1 MARGFPTITI
11 WEEQTKRSLT
21 GGSAEFQCLDRAFR
35 NYSNARDT
43 KGPSGQP
50 VTTEYNELKRTFDL
64 YMAKKEANANNLHLF
79 GTVNRDG
86 NGILTGLR
94 HFLNANSVSSTDEQE
109 DIAMVNYT
117 FERALRLKTSLGNA
131 RVELKK
137 ETESIFVK
145 VKDKLEEIKSR
156 NILASLFQQKTLF
169 EQLKESEAREL
180 AKSKANSNAKDI
192 AKDFLKQGAEAYSE
206 VSNAR
211 DAIFGAVQVAP
222 PDAST
227 FEGRIALAL
236 GVAKD
241 HVFDKMIE
249 AAKNSIGK
257 QAYSEIVALL
267 PVISIVAG
275 AAKVANG
282 LYDAAVCYQ
291 QRNECGEVRRQI
303 IAPGDPDSAFAA
315 LEKMLDE
322 SFKRATVAAAE
333 GALKF
338 AAGFDPTNTAAS
350 VVGAVSA
357 VAHLFE
363 AMISFGLQYYQMEAA
378 NKILKSW
385 VASPLNGEVSIAFGL
400 KSVSRVRQ
408 EIKARRAA
416 GSIDPDQFTEAM
428 QQCPLVGCYFIAS
441 LPVID
446 LLEMVVADVA
456 YNSSGSFFQMH
467 LKIES
472 QRVSALVDL
481 ARKALEESKFRI
493 VQNKGDIHQLMG
505 QLEKENVERHQRMH
519 TERVA
524 EITAFN
530 AKHIER
536 FQIEERKA
544 KLNAFTKKH
553 LELQTE
559 KKIAHESEMSALA
572 AMLAERKKREDE
584 AAAQL
589 AEITRRAEEVETQK
603 LIARKQAI
611 ANAIETYE
619 AETSGLQGLFTVRNA
634 ESTEARDL
642 LKNLILMGNQ
652 RPALIKL
659 ESVAMYLMTYGNH
672 PREYPAL
679 RPLRD
684 ASRLKRLLQENYKN
698 AP

>member
-1 MARGFPTITI
+1 
-11 WEEQTKRSLT
+11 
-21 GGSAEFQCLDRAFR
+21 
-35 NYSNARDT
+35 
-43 KGPSGQP
+43 
-50 VTTEYNELKRTFDL
+50 
-64 YMAKKEANANNLHLF
+64 
-79 GTVNRDG
+79 
-86 NGILTGLR
+86 
-94 HFLNANSVSSTDEQE
+94 
-109 DIAMVNYT
+109 
-117 FERALRLKTSLGNA
+117 
-131 RVELKK
+131 
-137 ETESIFVK
+137 
-145 VKDKLEEIKSR
+145 
-156 NILASLFQQKTLF
+156 
-169 EQLKESEAREL
+169 
-180 AKSKANSNAKDI
+180 
-192 AKDFLKQGAEAYSE
+192 
-206 VSNAR
+206 
-211 DAIFGAVQVAP
+211 
-222 PDAST
+222 
-227 FEGRIALAL
+227 
-236 GVAKD
+236 VAKD
-241 HVFDKMIE
+241 HVFEKMIR
-249 AAKNSIGK
+249 AAKNSIGEH
-257 QAYSEIVALL
+257 AYSEIVALL

-275 AAKVANG
+275 AAKVASG

-333 GALKF
+333 GAVKF
-338 AAGFDPTNTAAS
+338 AAGFDPTNTATS

-378 NKILKSW
+378 NKILNSW

-400 KSVSRVRQ
+400 TSVSRVRQ

-428 QQCPLVGCYFIAS
+428 QKCPLVGCYFIAS

-467 LKIES
+467 LNIES

-481 ARKALEESKFRI
+481 AKKVLEESKFRI

-524 EITAFN
+524 DITSFS

-536 FQIEERKA
+536 QKAAEREFQIEERKA
-544 KLNAFTKKH
+544 KLTAFTMKH

-559 KKIAHESEMSALA
+559 KKRIAHESEMSALA
-572 AMLAERKKREDE
+572 AMLAERKRREDE

-619 AETSGLQGLFTVRNA
+619 AETSGFQGLFTVRNA

-659 ESVAMYLMTYGNH
+659 ESVAMYLMTYGDH